1 VQEEERLKISHGDSV
16 NYMKDNKRKNFNNKK
31 DKPQRKPQWDNSS
44 SSKSQGK
51 TPQKDHHQKS
61 NYVQVDKETYKWC
74 KKTGHYQKDCLD
86 FLKHL
91 MRKGEDIITFVDE
104 SLYLSYTKSTW

>member
-91 MRKGEDIITFVDE
+91 MRKGEDITFVDE